1 MRLKYGLIRSIAIL
15 ATAVT
20 SIGCATGRAP
30 IAEGLPA
37 FESIVGTPAIQPD
50 GISLFRGDSALLTDA
65 DIDRILSFS
74 FKLRPQNRLAVLAV
88 GRTSLW
94 SEESAKV
101 QEENTR
107 MFMDR
112 IKAARTI
119 REVSELPMLLVP
131 EKQTVPY
138 LREAGA
144 RFQADLLLV
153 YQPRV
158 RTFSKYRTIGK
169 DEVKALCTVEAILLD
184 VRTGIIPYTTSASET
199 ILAARGEGDLTFSET
214 VAKATAEAIGKAMN
228 RVAENLAK
236 YLDSRGDT

>member
-1 MRLKYGLIRSIAIL
+1 MILKHCFALRNAMMAI
-15 ATAVT
+15 AVT

-30 IAEGLPA
+30 IAEAPAA
-37 FESIVGTPAIQPD
+37 FESIVGAARPD
-50 GISLFRGDSALLTDA
+50 GISLFRGDSVVLSDA

-74 FKLRPQNRLAVLAV
+74 FTLRAQNRLAVLSI

-94 SEESAKV
+94 SEESEKV
-101 QEENTR
+101 QAENTR
-107 MFMDR
+107 VFIDR
-112 IKAARTI
+112 LKAAHRI
-119 REVSELPMLLVP
+119 REVAELPMLLVP

-144 RFQADLLLV
+144 RFQADLMLV

-158 RTFSKYRTIGK
+158 RTFSKYRTLGK

-199 ILAARGEGDLTFSET
+199 ILAARGESDLNFSET
-214 VAKATAEAIGKAMN
+214 VAKVTVEAVGKAMN
-228 RVAENLAK
+228 RVAENVAT